1 MTKKTAENQVVEEK
15 EGFVDGE
22 GYPNCEGEPC
32 ANMAE
37 EAKDE
42 TDTVAEESVAAEQAQ
57 EQTEEQ
63 TEEEAPKVED
73 IDWKDR
79 YIRLQAE
86 FDNFRKRTLRE
97 KMALIESGGSDVWK
111 AVLPVL
117 DDMERAIAASE
128 KSEDIAAL
136 REGEKLIY
144 NKFVDIMRQKGV
156 VAIEALDA
164 EFNPDLH
171 EAVARFAAGEEKSGK
186 VIDVVQQGY
195 KQGEQVLRYAKVVVG
210 E

>member
-1 MTKKTAENQVVEEK
+1 MNKQKTENQSVEEK
-15 EGFVDGE
+15 EVVVEETATSTNE
-22 GYPNCEGEPC
+22 GDAN

-37 EAKDE
+37 EQAQGA
-42 TDTVAEESVAAEQAQ
+42 DTVAG
-57 EQTEEQ
+57 
-63 TEEEAPKVED
+63 EAPKVEE
-73 IDWKDR
+73 IDWRDK
-79 YIRLQAE
+79 YLRLQAE

-128 KSEDIAAL
+128 KSEDITAL

-156 VAIEALDA
+156 VEIEALDA
-164 EFNPDLH
+164 EFNSDLH
-171 EAVARFAAGEEKSGK
+171 EAVARFAAGKEKSGK
-186 VIDVVQQGY
+186 VIDVVQRGY

>member
-15 EGFVDGE
+15 EGFVEGE

-32 ANMAE
+32 ANMADE
-37 EAKDE
+37 EQPQ
-42 TDTVAEESVAAEQAQ
+42 TDTVAEESNN
-57 EQTEEQ
+57 EEQ
-63 TEEEAPKVED
+63 STEEAPKVEEV
-73 IDWKDR
+73 DWKDR

-111 AVLPVL
+111 AVLPIL

-156 VAIEALDA
+156 VEIEALDK
-164 EFNPDLH
+164 EFDADLQ

-186 VIDVVQQGY
+186 VIDVVQRGY

>member
-1 MTKKTAENQVVEEK
+1 MTKKQADNQVVEEK

-37 EAKDE
+37 ESKDE
-42 TDTVAEESVAAEQAQ
+42 TDTVAEEQA
-57 EQTEEQ
+57 EEQ
-63 TEEEAPKVED
+63 TVEEAPKAEET
-73 IDWKDR
+73 DWKDK
-79 YIRLQAE
+79 YLRLQAE

-111 AVLPVL
+111 AILPVL

-128 KSEDIAAL
+128 KSEDITAL

-156 VAIEALDA
+156 VEIEAKEKEFDA
-164 EFNPDLH
+164 DLH

-186 VIDVVQQGY
+186 VIDVVQRGY

>member
-1 MTKKTAENQVVEEK
+1 MTKKNAENQVVEEK
-15 EGFVDGE
+15 EGFAGE
-22 GYPNCEGEPC
+22 DGYPNCEGEPC
-32 ANMAE
+32 ANMADE
-37 EAKDE
+37 TKDE
-42 TDTVAEESVAAEQAQ
+42 ADTVAEEQI
-57 EQTEEQ
+57 EEQ
-63 TEEEAPKVED
+63 TEETPKTEE

-111 AVLPVL
+111 AILPVL

-156 VAIEALDA
+156 VEIEALDK
-164 EFNPDLH
+164 EFDADLH
-171 EAVARFAAGEEKSGK
+171 EAVARFAAGKEKSGK
-186 VIDVVQQGY
+186 VIDVVQRGY

>member
-1 MTKKTAENQVVEEK
+1 MNMKSNKVENQTLDEK
-15 EGFVDGE
+15 DAVKAGDD
-22 GYPNCEGEPC
+22 YPNCEGEPC

-37 EAKDE
+37 DASEE
-42 TDTVAEESVAAEQAQ
+42 TDTVAENEAPAAED
-57 EQTEEQ
+57 
-63 TEEEAPKVED
+63 APKAED
-73 IDWKDR
+73 VDWKDK

-97 KMALIESGGSDVWK
+97 KMALIESGGSDAWK

-128 KSEDIAAL
+128 KSEDITAL

-144 NKFVDIMRQKGV
+144 NKFIDILRQKGV
-156 VAIEALDA
+156 VEIEALDKDFDA
-164 EFNPDLH
+164 DLQ
-171 EAVARFAAGEEKSGK
+171 EAVARFDAGKEKSGK
-186 VIDVVQQGY
+186 VIDVVQRGY
-195 KQGEQVLRYAKVVVG
+195 KMGEQVLRYAKVVVG

>member
-1 MTKKTAENQVVEEK
+1 MTKKTAENQIVEEK
-15 EGFVDGE
+15 EGFVEGE
-22 GYPNCEGEPC
+22 AYPNCEGEPC

-37 EAKDE
+37 ENEAAADS
-42 TDTVAEESVAAEQAQ
+42 VAEEQKVE
-57 EQTEEQ
+57 T
-63 TEEEAPKVED
+63 PKVEE
-73 IDWKDR
+73 IDWKDK
-79 YIRLQAE
+79 YLRLQAE

-128 KSEDIAAL
+128 KSEDISAL

-156 VAIEALDA
+156 VEIEALDTA
-164 EFNPDLH
+164 FDPDLH

-186 VIDVVQQGY
+186 VIDVVQRGY
-195 KQGEQVLRYAKVVVG
+195 KMGEQVLRYTKVVVG